1 MDCYD
6 HTVCLPK
13 GIRSRRV
20 RCDEVAA
27 GIQCQALS
35 YEGINLQKGETM
47 KLLRI
52 VGLLAPLVL
61 CVGMAAAQDA
71 AHDVNKGAAKTAQ
84 AVKHTGK
91 KVGNATKSGAKGAG
105 NGTKVVAKDS
115 AKGVKKATEKTGAG
129 IKDAA
134 GK

>member
-1 MDCYD
+1 MTLIACQSEFDSVGSD
-6 HTVCLPK
+6 AMSSGGHPVSSTCL
-13 GIRSRRV
+13 SRH
-20 RCDEVAA
+20 
-27 GIQCQALS
+27 QS
-35 YEGINLQKGETM
+35 SFFNLQIGETM
-47 KLLRI
+47 KQLRVI
-52 VGLLAPLVL
+52 GLLAPLVL
-61 CVGMAAAQDA
+61 CFGMAAAQDA
-71 AHDVNKGAAKTAQ
+71 AHDVNKGAAKTVQ

>member
-1 MDCYD
+1 
-6 HTVCLPK
+6 
-13 GIRSRRV
+13 
-20 RCDEVAA
+20 
-27 GIQCQALS
+27 
-35 YEGINLQKGETM
+35 M

-61 CVGMAAAQDA
+61 CVGMGAAQDA
-71 AHDVNKGAAKTAQ
+71 AHDVNKGAAKTVQ